1 MVNKLSTVVES
12 TIQTPTTPTNE
23 RLMSAAA
30 AKTTTTT
37 SSSSSSANDDGRPST
52 NQSLSIDDADN
63 CLNFEDYF
71 DPVGAASA
79 TAAASAGASG
89 ASRRTS
95 GGSVKFAAANACS
108 SSFDGSASDRR
119 QIFKSRLFVNSLKPI
134 LLMIL
139 TSMFKK

>member
-30 AKTTTTT
+30 TKTTTT
-37 SSSSSSANDDGRPST
+37 SSSSSSANDDELGGGRPST

-79 TAAASAGASG
+79 TAAASSAASG

-134 LLMIL
+134 YY
-139 TSMFKK
+139 

>member
-79 TAAASAGASG
+79 TAAAAAASG

-119 QIFKSRLFVNSLKPI
+119 QIFKSRLFVNSLS
-134 LLMIL
+134 LSLFL
-139 TSMFKK
+139 SQRLFYS